1 MGIKQGVFKNREGD
15 DIRVLFSGA
24 GVVADDYLRF
34 GTSPVVLSMSGTA
47 GEFSPI
53 KYTTGTITL
62 IAREGEMLDLMT
74 SHIEDVRVAVRN
86 LNTGEYIFLGFVSP
100 NTFSQDFESE
110 INEFSVEVVDF
121 LGASKLLPYPFDG
134 LRARSLREI
143 VIRILR
149 EYFYEIDS
157 LIVPKTMRLCAG
169 LSATDEPDKYTT
181 RYMEMQVSELAFVET
196 VDPFLPRLAES
207 ASGAMRWPAGDV
219 TCYTVLEMMAN
230 SLLFTLVQDGSRW
243 LFVDDLQTISAL
255 SRPQIAYTTDDQWG
269 SFEEKDIAQLDASDY
284 AVSSY
289 SSMYKSFSYSSVEK
303 FGKFTI
309 KNAYEGEV
317 SIYPSLFSED
327 LLVGIGTMNKVE
339 KTDDKDAIQWQN
351 LANICYDIADPVT
364 DGINCTGARIT
375 AQATLD
381 YDTLASIPVRLFSP
395 LRKWEKNL
403 MLYVPLAEQQRLILK
418 KKAQFPIE
426 LAPRSGI
433 GIYIKM
439 NVGVA
444 VGYATDVAPTEFLSA
459 DTYCDLFKARIR
471 VGNHY
476 YDAVPTPDYE
486 HDLRQFFWVPGAVQN
501 TAILPLGGSMSDK
514 WLWWKRGQIAYYM
527 GGEYAVLDLN
537 EQNENVPVGGEVEVE
552 LYAAS
557 NAAAGLTVVIDSF
570 DIGITTGYA
579 DKVTYSAHDLEKDL
593 VLYASQGDKP
603 YKEHE
608 LPLNVC
614 FACCRGYLS
623 PYIDRVNYAEPVL
636 VSGTGLYTSK
646 GFRSYLAYYYDVAD
660 RDTLYG
666 TSINRLA
673 KLVNAGKNYSTELSV
688 SDTNIAPVKP
698 YTRVVLNGD
707 ACRVV
712 SYEKDIIN
720 NVARIVV
727 V

>member
-1 MGIKQGVFKNREGD
+1 MATKRGVFKNREGD
-15 DIRVLFSGA
+15 DILVAFFGD
-24 GVVADDYLRF
+24 GVVADDDLRF
-34 GTSPVVLSMSGTA
+34 GASPVVLSMSGTA
-47 GEFSPI
+47 GEFTPV

-62 IAREGEMLDLMT
+62 IARDGEMLDLMT

-86 LNTGEYIFLGFVSP
+86 TTSGEYLFLGFVSP
-100 NTFSQDFESE
+100 NTFSQSFDSE
-110 INEFSVEVVDF
+110 VNEFSVEVVDF
-121 LGASKLLPYPFDG
+121 LGAAKLLPYPFDG
-134 LRARSLREI
+134 LRSRSLREI

-149 EYFYEIDS
+149 EFFYEIDA
-157 LIVPKTMRLCAG
+157 LVVPKTMRLCAG
-169 LSATDEPDKYTT
+169 SNATDEADKYTT

-196 VDPFLPRLAES
+196 VDPFLPRLAEN

-219 TCYTVLEMMAN
+219 TCYTVLEMIAN
-230 SLLFTLVQDGSRW
+230 SLLFTLVQDGSKW

-255 SRPQIAYTTDDQWG
+255 SRPQIAYTTDDEWE
-269 SFEEKDIAQLDASDY
+269 SCNEIELAQLDANTY
-284 AVSSY
+284 NVSSY
-289 SSMYKSFSYSSVEK
+289 SLMDRSISYSSVEK
-303 FGKFTI
+303 YGKFTI

-317 SIYPSLFSED
+317 SIYPSLFSEE
-327 LLVGIGTMNKVE
+327 LLVGIGTMNRVE

-403 MLYVPLAEQQRLILK
+403 MVYVPLAEQQRLILK

-444 VGYATDVAPTEFLSA
+444 VGYAADIAPTEFLDAS
-459 DTYCDLFKARIR
+459 TYCDLFKARIR

-476 YDAVPTPDYE
+476 YDAVPVPDYE
-486 HDLRQFFWVPGAVQN
+486 HDLRQFFWRADAVEN
-501 TAILPLGGSMSDK
+501 VAILPLDGSMSDK

-552 LYAAS
+552 LYSAS

-579 DKVTYSAHDLEKDL
+579 DKVTYSAHDLNTDL
-593 VLYASQGDKP
+593 VLYTSQGDKA

-636 VSGTGLYTSK
+636 VSGTGLHTSK
-646 GFRSYLAYYYDVAD
+646 GFRSYLAYYYEVAD

-666 TSINRLA
+666 SSIDRLA
-673 KLVNAGKNYSTELSV
+673 KLVNAGKKYSAELSV
-688 SDTNIAPVKP
+688 SDTSVSAVKP
-698 YTRVVLNGD
+698 YARIVLNGD

-712 SYEKDIIN
+712 SMEKDVIN

-727 V
+727 L